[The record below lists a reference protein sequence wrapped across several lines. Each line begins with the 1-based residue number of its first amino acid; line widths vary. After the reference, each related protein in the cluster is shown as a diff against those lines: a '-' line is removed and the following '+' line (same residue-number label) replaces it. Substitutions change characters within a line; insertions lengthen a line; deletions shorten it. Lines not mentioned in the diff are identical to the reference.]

1 MAESV
6 TKIDKAGR
14 IIIPKEIRQKMGLTE
29 NTTLL
34 ITDAA
39 NDVVVLKKVDIKELA
54 RKLRQ
59 ELSGVDVEAVAKRVE
74 KKSNEEAKKEYK
86 ALRRRH

>member
-6 TKIDKAGR
+6 TKMDKAGR
-14 IIIPKEIRQKMGLTE
+14 IVIPKEIRQRMGLTE
-29 NTTLL
+29 DTALL

-39 NDVVVLKKVDIKELA
+39 NDIVVLKKVDIKELA

-59 ELSGVDVEAVAKRVE
+59 ELKGVDVEAIAKRVE
-74 KKSNEEAKKEYK
+74 KKSNEEAKSEHKT
-86 ALRRRH
+86 LRR